1 MPIKEM
7 TMSEAIALAT
17 SQAMENDQDI
27 FVIGEGVTD
36 PKCIFGTTS
45 GLIKRFG
52 IERVIES
59 PIAENG
65 LMGFCIGSALSGM
78 RPLLIHQRIE
88 FALLSME
95 QIINNA
101 AKMHYVSSG
110 KHKVP
115 VVIRA
120 IVGRGWGQGP
130 AHSQS
135 LETLFAYI
143 PGLRVVMPAFPNDT
157 KGMMISALTES
168 TPTIFIEHRWCH
180 FVTGDVEMEVKK
192 IPLDGP
198 KVIKKGKDITIVA
211 SSYMLY
217 EAIIASE
224 IARDF
229 GILIEIIDLRVL
241 KPLKLEE
248 IVKSVS
254 KTKRLI
260 CVDTGFKQ
268 YGIGAEIS
276 ARISEEMF
284 NELLKPVI
292 RIGLPDRPT
301 PSSRALAADYYPTG
315 EEIIFEVGKIM
326 DFNKE
331 KTQKMIDCL
340 NEKKPDIKADVPNPI
355 FKGPF

>member
-1 MPIKEM
+1 MPTKKM
-7 TMSEAIALAT
+7 TMSEAISLAT
-17 SQAMENDQDI
+17 TQAMENDNDI

-36 PKCIFGTTS
+36 PKAIFGTTS
-45 GLIKRFG
+45 GLIDKFG

-143 PGLRVVMPAFPNDT
+143 PGLRVVMPAFANDA
-157 KGMMISALTES
+157 KAMMITALSED

-180 FVTGDVEMEVKK
+180 YVTGDVDLEAQKTF
-192 IPLDGP
+192 LDGP
-198 KVIKKGKDITIVA
+198 KIIKKGKDITIVA

-217 EAIIASE
+217 ETIIASE
-224 IARDF
+224 IADDF
-229 GILIEIIDLRVL
+229 GISIEILDLRVL

-276 ARISEEMF
+276 ASISEMKF
-284 NELLKPVI
+284 NELIKPVV
-292 RIGLPDRPT
+292 RLGLPDRPT

-315 EEIIFEVGKIM
+315 ENIIIEVGKIM
-326 DFNKE
+326 DFSKE
-331 KTQKMIDCL
+331 KTQKMVNSL
-340 NEKKPDIKADVPNPI
+340 NEKKPDIKADVPNPL